1 MHGGRNKR
9 GSDRVMEQLMKKTFE
24 EALLRLEE
32 IIRKLDNGELN
43 LEESLKLFEEGIAL
57 ARHCNAKLD
66 EAQGKVEILLGI
78 EDGITKTQEFKIEEE

>member
-1 MHGGRNKR
+1 
-9 GSDRVMEQLMKKTFE
+9 MEQLMKKTFE
-24 EALLRLEE
+24 EALVRLEE
-32 IIRKLDNGELN
+32 IIRKLENGELN

-57 ARHCNAKLD
+57 ARHCNAKID

>member
-1 MHGGRNKR
+1 
-9 GSDRVMEQLMKKTFE
+9 MEQLMKKTFE

>member
-1 MHGGRNKR
+1 
-9 GSDRVMEQLMKKTFE
+9 MKKTFE

>member
-1 MHGGRNKR
+1 
-9 GSDRVMEQLMKKTFE
+9 MKKTFE
-24 EALLRLEE
+24 EALVRLEE
-32 IIRKLDNGELN
+32 IIRKLENGELN